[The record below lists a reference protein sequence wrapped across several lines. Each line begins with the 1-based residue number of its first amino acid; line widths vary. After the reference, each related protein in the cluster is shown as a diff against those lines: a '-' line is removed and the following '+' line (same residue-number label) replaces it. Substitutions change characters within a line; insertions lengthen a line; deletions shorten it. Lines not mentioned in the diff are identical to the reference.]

1 MPCRDTSRW
10 VAEVP
15 DVLCRT
21 LVVHER
27 HGSISAE
34 RVRSVAPN
42 AVVDQAPDSALAGH
56 LVEIELLAVQWW
68 NRG

>member
-1 MPCRDTSRW
+1 
-10 VAEVP
+10 
-15 DVLCRT
+15 
-21 LVVHER
+21 VHER